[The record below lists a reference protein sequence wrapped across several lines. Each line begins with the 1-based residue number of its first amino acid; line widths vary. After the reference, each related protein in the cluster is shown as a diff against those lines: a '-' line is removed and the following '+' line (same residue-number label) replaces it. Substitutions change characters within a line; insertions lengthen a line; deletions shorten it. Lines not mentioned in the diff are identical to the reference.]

1 MKQYWNGTTMVGCQI
16 IIFQFSGLYNKYEK
30 TTILIIM
37 HWSHAGG
44 MRTAEQTG
52 NDNGFR

>member
-30 TTILIIM
+30 TSILIIM